1 MIKVL
6 GARVLVKEDKNEEAT
21 SGGIVIPGREKEK
34 TFRGTIVAVGKGAML
49 DDGTIVPMDVTV
61 GNRIVY
67 TDFSGTP
74 IKAGDEGFIVL
85 NERDILAVI
94 E

>member
-1 MIKVL
+1 
-6 GARVLVKEDKNEEAT
+6 
-21 SGGIVIPGREKEK
+21 
-34 TFRGTIVAVGKGAML
+34 ML

-74 IKAGDEGFIVL
+74 IKAGDEEFIVL